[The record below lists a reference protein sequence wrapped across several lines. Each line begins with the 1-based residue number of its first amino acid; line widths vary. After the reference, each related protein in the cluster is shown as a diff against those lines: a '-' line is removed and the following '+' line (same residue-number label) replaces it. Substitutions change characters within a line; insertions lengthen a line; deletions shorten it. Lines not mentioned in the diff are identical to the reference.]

1 MLYWIET
8 RGDQISWSWIVQ
20 RWRRVRPEEKS
31 SRIWSVNRVGPDK
44 LCKMSSAYL
53 QINNMATN
61 ISAYERGFG
70 GNSYGQYD
78 NFNYYGNGGAMDYQ
92 QTEQQRQQGSELYS
106 ATTRG
111 DGATTSYYSCSFV
124 NKTYNLWS
132 DCSSSDGYHSPTI
145 STPETPYPGASTNAH
160 TTATISDQLSST
172 TSFFDGDMD
181 IYRGRPEKTPK
192 ACANNLG
199 LSSHSVS
206 PGLNVNRK
214 AHNPQPQPTTVV
226 GSKRR
231 AEDACIRNPS
241 AEIPCKQPRP
251 ANATRP
257 KHTSNQVT
265 DFGLSSAAFSPSSSS
280 ISSSSYASSIGSA
293 GHVLS
298 IGPEI
303 VKRRRLAA
311 NARERRRMNS
321 LNDAFDKLR
330 DVVPSLGNDRK
341 LSKYETLQMA
351 QTYIGALNELLKR
364 DL

>member
-1 MLYWIET
+1 MIKSVDLRLFSGEDVYDT
-8 RGDQISWSWIVQ
+8 R
-20 RWRRVRPEEKS
+20 RKHS
-31 SRIWSVNRVGPDK
+31 SRFRSVNRVGPDK

-53 QINNMATN
+53 PINNMATN

-70 GNSYGQYD
+70 GSSYGQYEH
-78 NFNYYGNGGAMDYQ
+78 FNYYGNGGAMDYQ
-92 QTEQQRQQGSELYS
+92 QAEQRQQGSEQFS
-106 ATTRG
+106 ATTRA
-111 DGATTSYYSCSFV
+111 DEATTSYYSCSFV

-145 STPETPYPGASTNAH
+145 STPETHSA
-160 TTATISDQLSST
+160 ATISDQLSNT
-172 TSFFDGDMD
+172 TSFFDGD
-181 IYRGRPEKTPK
+181 IYRGPDKTPK
-192 ACANNLG
+192 ACANNLA

-206 PGLNVNRK
+206 LGVNVNRK
-214 AHNPQPQPTTVV
+214 NLNPQPQPTTVV
-226 GSKRR
+226 GGSKRR

-251 ANATRP
+251 SATRP
-257 KHTSNQVT
+257 KHTSNPVT
-265 DFGLSSAAFSPSSSS
+265 DFGLSSVAAFSPSST

-330 DVVPSLGNDRK
+330 DVVPSLGSDRK